1 MNNFAIL
8 PLYFMRFLQ
17 TQNTKRE
24 IANKVELMN
33 NNPNENTTEKS
44 NEKTNE
50 KSKEKIKNKKR
61 DIKTI

>member
-1 MNNFAIL
+1 
-8 PLYFMRFLQ
+8 MRFLQ